1 MILIPLCVYLI
12 IGIILY
18 MSDSRIRDII
28 WEMKNSSRTNDIFIV
43 SFIIIVILWLPIFI
57 YAKVSNLIE
66 KHKDGSN

>member
-1 MILIPLCVYLI
+1 MILIHLCVYLI